1 MFSRLA
7 FKSLPKHHPLFNP
20 QHVHW
25 LKAIILCL
33 FAPFALT
40 SCYAQQASKQ
50 LPMQGESFALS
61 GREAFLIP
69 ASLDRSNDQ
78 ASSRDDASSQS
89 NRPWVWYAP
98 TLPNLPGPEE
108 RWMFERFQKAG
119 IAIAGIDAGESYGS
133 PKGNQIFDLLH
144 AEMVR
149 RGYSPK
155 PILLGRSRGG
165 LQTLSWAI
173 SHPSQVTAWAGIYPV
188 CSLASYPGLDKAAD
202 VFDVSA
208 QELQKRLKEWNP
220 VDRIDVL
227 ANAKIPLF
235 AIHGDVD
242 TVVPLEA
249 NSGAVQK
256 RYKQLDAPMELL
268 VPPGQGHNMWE
279 GFFQCKELVDF
290 VINQAIG
297 KTNKPEAESQSAS
310 QAKEQVFWIGGYGP
324 GIYASRLKPDGSM
337 VEPKLVAKQPKAS
350 FFALNPRKDVLYV
363 VTESAIDD
371 RQRAASLAAYR
382 FDRAAYERGELP
394 ELSLINIERVQGNG
408 PCHVTTDRQG
418 RFAVVS
424 NYGSG
429 SVSLL
434 PIREDGGLDPES
446 STIQHQGNGPN
457 TARQEKPHAHCAQV
471 DPTDQWVLVADLG
484 VDRVFVYSLDAVSK
498 QLKPSPHPSL
508 ALAGGSGPRHLSFHP
523 DGKSLYI
530 INELNMTLT
539 SAAWDPQVGKLTEIR
554 TGRTV
559 AEDPLQ
565 AAWSTAEVLVH
576 PSGRFVYGSN
586 RGHNTIAL
594 FAINPKDYS
603 ATRIENFSTLG
614 RTPRN
619 FRMDPSGSFLL
630 AENQDT
636 DTVVAFRIDSAT
648 GFLKPTGHVISAE
661 KPACIKFL
669 EPPANR

>member
-1 MFSRLA
+1 MFSRFA
-7 FKSLPKHHPLFNP
+7 FNVLPLQLGQTTLHNM
-20 QHVHW
+20 HW
-25 LKAIILCL
+25 LRVIILCF

-40 SCYAQQASKQ
+40 TCYAQQGSKQ

-69 ASLDRSNDQ
+69 ASTDRSNDQ
-78 ASSRDDASSQS
+78 TPSRDGASGKS

-144 AEMVR
+144 TEMVR
-149 RGYSPK
+149 RGYSSK

-173 SHPSQVTAWAGIYPV
+173 SHPDQVTAWAGIYPV
-188 CSLASYPGLDKAAD
+188 CSLASYPGLDKAAGA
-202 VFDVSA
+202 FDVTP
-208 QELQKRLKEWNP
+208 QELQRRLQEWNP
-220 VDRIDVL
+220 VDRIDTL
-227 ANAKIPLF
+227 AKAKVPLF

-256 RYKQLDAPMELL
+256 RYQQLDAPMDLI
-268 VPPGQGHNMWE
+268 VPPGQGHNMWD
-279 GFFQCKELVDF
+279 GFFQCNELVAF
-290 VINQAIG
+290 VIRHANGHA
-297 KTNKPEAESQSAS
+297 TNPKAESQATA

-324 GIYASRLKPDGSM
+324 GIYASRLKADGSM

-371 RQRAASLAAYR
+371 QQRAASLAAYR
-382 FDRAAYERGELP
+382 FDRAAYERGEMP

-408 PCHVTTDRQG
+408 PCHVTVDRQG

-434 PIREDGGLDPES
+434 PIREDGGLELES
-446 STIQHQGNGPN
+446 STIQHQGTGPN
-457 TARQEKPHAHCAQV
+457 TARQEKPHAHCAQI
-471 DPTDQWVLVADLG
+471 DPTNQWVLVADLG
-484 VDRVFVYSLDAVSK
+484 VDRVFVYQLDAESK
-498 QLKPSPHPSL
+498 KLKPSNNPFLS
-508 ALAGGSGPRHLSFHP
+508 LAGGSGPRHLSFHP

-539 SAAWDPQVGKLTEIR
+539 SAAWDPQIGKLTEIR
-554 TGRTV
+554 TVRTV

-565 AAWSTAEVLVH
+565 AGWSTAEVLVH

-594 FAINPKDYS
+594 FAINPKDNS

-619 FRMDPSGSFLL
+619 FRLDPSGSFLL
-630 AENQDT
+630 AENQDS

-648 GFLKPTGHVISAE
+648 GFLKPTGHVVSAE

-669 EPPANR
+669 EPPANQ